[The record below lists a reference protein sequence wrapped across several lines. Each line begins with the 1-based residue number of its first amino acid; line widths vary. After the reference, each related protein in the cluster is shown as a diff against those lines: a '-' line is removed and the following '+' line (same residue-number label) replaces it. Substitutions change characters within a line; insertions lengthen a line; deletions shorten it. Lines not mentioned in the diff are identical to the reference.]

1 MSHGPTKIKTKAVCI
16 YCNRAVPNLTD
27 EHIIPLSLGG
37 QHVIQKASCLV
48 CSDITK
54 KFEQDVARD
63 LWGDARISFDAPSR
77 RKKERPSHITLSGCI
92 PSGAPLKVE
101 YIEYPAPMVFYKM
114 PQAGILQGF
123 THDQDLSPTWKLVYI
138 ADDDKIKKF
147 ETNYPG
153 RLTAKFRHVPES
165 FGRLI
170 AKIGYGQ
177 VLCSLD
183 PSDFNPI
190 CLPYILGT
198 EKNLSYVVGGR
209 ETIAEMLP
217 GIGYSM
223 ASHFMGTSDRGVLM
237 AEIRLFANNGTP
249 TYHVVVGDVS
259 GAENVNRVKEKMT
272 ATYTVDMPLQFD
284 SPRIP
289 PDNLHWMPRVWPL
302 NHLISASKGV
312 NAS

>member
-37 QHVIQKASCLV
+37 QHLIQKASCLV
-48 CSDITK
+48 CADITK

-92 PSGAPLKVE
+92 PSGAPLEVA
-101 YIEYPAPMVFYKM
+101 YIEYPAPMIFYKM

-138 ADDDKIKKF
+138 SDDDKIKKF

-223 ASHFMGTSDRGVLM
+223 ASHFLGTSDRGVLM

-259 GAENVNRVKEKMT
+259 GAENVN
-272 ATYTVDMPLQFD
+272 
-284 SPRIP
+284 
-289 PDNLHWMPRVWPL
+289 
-302 NHLISASKGV
+302 
-312 NAS
+312 